1 MSWQLYRCIETL
13 LKIDEKNQHLEK
25 QWHGRD
31 TTINFISDRRRHEW
45 KRCKLKRT
53 NNSWEEKDERQKGF
67 SSSSSSS
74 MWNYIMKWLKRTVRC
89 NANKLNHGMTS
100 WKHASHED
108 TLRTEHTKVN
118 WKMQADLDND
128 NSTVKAMA
136 HKLIILFLQHACGC
150 GHVMKSC
157 SNHFF
162 SVYSLFGNAL
172 LHCASFATVLTGW
185 SLLLDKLERL
195 YCEAR

>member
-1 MSWQLYRCIETL
+1 MYRNSIENRWKKPTFGKTVTWTRHNNQLHFRSSTTWMKTMQI
-13 LKIDEKNQHLEK
+13 EKNQQQL
-25 QWHGRD
+25 GRERR
-31 TTINFISDRRRHEW
+31 TAKRFFFFFIIINV
-45 KRCKLKRT
+45 KLY
-53 NNSWEEKDERQKGF
+53 NEMAE
-67 SSSSSSS
+67 
-74 MWNYIMKWLKRTVRC
+74 RTVRC

-136 HKLIILFLQHACGC
+136 HKLIILFLQHACG
-150 GHVMKSC
+150 HVMKSC

-162 SVYSLFGNAL
+162 SAYSLFGNAL

>member
-1 MSWQLYRCIETL
+1 MDETQQSTSFQIVDDMNENDANW
-13 LKIDEKNQHLEK
+13 KEP
-25 QWHGRD
+25 
-31 TTINFISDRRRHEW
+31 TTVG
-45 KRCKLKRT
+45 KRKT
-53 NNSWEEKDERQKGF
+53 NGKKVF
-67 SSSSSSS
+67 

-100 WKHASHED
+100 WKHASHEH

-136 HKLIILFLQHACGC
+136 HKLIILFLQHAC